1 MSIAEHKVMGGIL
14 TELAKVKQYTQHL
27 ETEFNEIKNEM
38 FERMGI
44 DQTKIGKEIEN
55 PELDIDK
62 KTVTV
67 KPKVKPEN
75 ETVKPE
81 QDKVAK
87 KAKK

>member
-1 MSIAEHKVMGGIL
+1 
-14 TELAKVKQYTQHL
+14 
-27 ETEFNEIKNEM
+27 
-38 FERMGI
+38 MGI